1 MATRGP
7 KTSKALFRDCLRLI
21 AHMAGTSSPKALHL
35 RTILKSQFLA
45 NAHITDPAKLH
56 SLKQGCVEKEA
67 WTPHPPSLL
76 PYSWDQSSH
85 ISLILYLFL
94 FCNL

>member
-21 AHMAGTSSPKALHL
+21 THMAGTSSPKALHL

-45 NAHITDPAKLH
+45 NAHVTDPARLH
-56 SLKQGCVEKEA
+56 SLKQGCVGAEGR
-67 WTPHPPSLL
+67 
-76 PYSWDQSSH
+76 D
-85 ISLILYLFL
+85 
-94 FCNL
+94 

>member
-56 SLKQGCVEKEA
+56 SLKQGCVGGGLD
-67 WTPHPPSLL
+67 TTLSF
-76 PYSWDQSSH
+76 
-85 ISLILYLFL
+85 LILLTAGTIAHIFP
-94 FCNL
+94 